1 MSTLLIIL
9 TVVFL
14 LSLAC
19 GAVMWL
25 FLRSRR
31 AAGPDH
37 PTVETVAEAPAFRW
51 RYIAL
56 PLVVL
61 ILTVAMVGYF
71 YRLLPPEVAYHFQ
84 SDGSPDQWLSRSTIV
99 LWALL
104 PQFFLTILAGA
115 ITWGLTKLGSVS
127 SDVAAIMA
135 KLGRLLLVM
144 GNMVAIPQVILLC
157 NAGYCQ
163 LQFLPGTHS
172 ASMGVRPDCDG
183 SWGYRPDGILL
194 PDRPADLGDS
204 PVALPR

>member
-14 LSLAC
+14 FSLAC

-31 AAGPDH
+31 AARPDH
-37 PTVETVAEAPAFRW
+37 PTMETAPEAPAFRW

-84 SDGSPDQWLSRSTIV
+84 SDGSPDQWLNRSTIV

-115 ITWGLTKLGSVS
+115 ITWGLSKLGSIS
-127 SDVAAIMA
+127 GDIAAVMA

-144 GNMVAIPQVILLC
+144 GNMVAIPQVILCFAMLDIFSY
-157 NAGYCQ
+157 NSYQ
-163 LQFLPGTHS
+163 VHILPLWVFALIVMAVGAIVLTVFFFQT
-172 ASMGVRPDCDG
+172 VRQA
-183 SWGYRPDGILL
+183 W
-194 PDRPADLGDS
+194 AT
-204 PVALPR
+204 PR

>member
-14 LSLAC
+14 FSLAC

-31 AAGPDH
+31 AAGPDQ
-37 PTVETVAEAPAFRW
+37 PTAETVAEAPAFRW

-84 SDGSPDQWLSRSTIV
+84 SDGSPDQWLNRSTIV

-144 GNMVAIPQVILLC
+144 GNMVAIPQVILCFAMLDIFSY
-157 NAGYCQ
+157 NSYQ
-163 LQFLPGTHS
+163 VHILPLWVFALIVMVVGAIVLTVFFFQT
-172 ASMGVRPDCDG
+172 VRQA
-183 SWGYRPDGILL
+183 W
-194 PDRPADLGDS
+194 AT
-204 PVALPR
+204 PR

>member
-14 LSLAC
+14 FSLAC

-31 AAGPDH
+31 VAGPDH
-37 PTVETVAEAPAFRW
+37 PTAETAPEAPAFRW

-61 ILTVAMVGYF
+61 ILTVAMVVYF

-144 GNMVAIPQVILLC
+144 GNMVAIPQVILCFAMLDIFSY
-157 NAGYCQ
+157 NSYQ
-163 LQFLPGTHS
+163 VHILPLWVFALIVMVVGAIVLTVFFFQT
-172 ASMGVRPDCDG
+172 VRQA
-183 SWGYRPDGILL
+183 W
-194 PDRPADLGDS
+194 AT
-204 PVALPR
+204 PR

>member
-14 LSLAC
+14 FSLAC

-37 PTVETVAEAPAFRW
+37 PTVETVVEAPAFRW

-144 GNMVAIPQVILLC
+144 GNMVAIPQIILCFAMLDIFSY
-157 NAGYCQ
+157 NSYQ
-163 LQFLPGTHS
+163 VHILPLWVFALIVMVVGAIVLTVFFFQT
-172 ASMGVRPDCDG
+172 VRQT
-183 SWGYRPDGILL
+183 W
-194 PDRPADLGDS
+194 AT
-204 PVALPR
+204 PR

>member
-14 LSLAC
+14 FSLAC

-144 GNMVAIPQVILLC
+144 GNMVAIPQIILCFAMLDIFSY
-157 NAGYCQ
+157 NSYQ
-163 LQFLPGTHS
+163 IHILPLWVFALIVMVVGAIVLTVFFFQT
-172 ASMGVRPDCDG
+172 VRQA
-183 SWGYRPDGILL
+183 W
-194 PDRPADLGDS
+194 AT
-204 PVALPR
+204 PR

>member
-14 LSLAC
+14 FSLAC

-84 SDGSPDQWLSRSTIV
+84 SDGSPDQWLNRSTIV

-144 GNMVAIPQVILLC
+144 GNMVAIPQVILCFAMLDIFSY
-157 NAGYCQ
+157 NSYQ
-163 LQFLPGTHS
+163 VHILPLWVFALIVMVVGAIVLTVFFFQT
-172 ASMGVRPDCDG
+172 VRQT
-183 SWGYRPDGILL
+183 W
-194 PDRPADLGDS
+194 AT
-204 PVALPR
+204 PR

>member
-14 LSLAC
+14 FSLAC

-31 AAGPDH
+31 AARPDH
-37 PTVETVAEAPAFRW
+37 PTAETVAEAPAFRW

-61 ILTVAMVGYF
+61 ILTVAMVVYF

-84 SDGSPDQWLSRSTIV
+84 SDGSPDQWLNRSTIV

-144 GNMVAIPQVILLC
+144 GNMVAIPQVILCFAMLDIFSY
-157 NAGYCQ
+157 NSYQ
-163 LQFLPGTHS
+163 VHILPLWVFALIVMVVGAIVLTVFFFQT
-172 ASMGVRPDCDG
+172 VRQA
-183 SWGYRPDGILL
+183 W
-194 PDRPADLGDS
+194 AT
-204 PVALPR
+204 PR

>member
-14 LSLAC
+14 FSLAC

-37 PTVETVAEAPAFRW
+37 PTAETAPEAPAFRW

-56 PLVVL
+56 PMVVL
-61 ILTVAMVGYF
+61 ILTVAMVVYF

-84 SDGSPDQWLSRSTIV
+84 SDGSPDQWLNRSTIV

-144 GNMVAIPQVILLC
+144 GNMVAIPQVILCFAMLDIFSY
-157 NAGYCQ
+157 NSYQ
-163 LQFLPGTHS
+163 VHILPLWVFALIVMAVGAIVLTVFFFQT
-172 ASMGVRPDCDG
+172 VRQA
-183 SWGYRPDGILL
+183 W
-194 PDRPADLGDS
+194 AT
-204 PVALPR
+204 PR

>member
-14 LSLAC
+14 FSLAC

-31 AAGPDH
+31 AAGPDP
-37 PTVETVAEAPAFRW
+37 PTAETAPEAPAFRW

-61 ILTVAMVGYF
+61 ILTVAMVVYF

-84 SDGSPDQWLSRSTIV
+84 SDGSPDQWLNRSTIV

-144 GNMVAIPQVILLC
+144 GNMVAIPQVILCFAMLDIFSY
-157 NAGYCQ
+157 NSYQ
-163 LQFLPGTHS
+163 VHILPLWVFALIVMAVGAIVLTVFFFQT
-172 ASMGVRPDCDG
+172 VRQA
-183 SWGYRPDGILL
+183 W
-194 PDRPADLGDS
+194 AT
-204 PVALPR
+204 PR

>member
-14 LSLAC
+14 FSLAC

-144 GNMVAIPQVILLC
+144 GNMVAIPQVILCFAMLDIFSY
-157 NAGYCQ
+157 NSYQ
-163 LQFLPGTHS
+163 VHILPLWVFALIVMVVGAIILTVFFFQT
-172 ASMGVRPDCDG
+172 VRQT
-183 SWGYRPDGILL
+183 W
-194 PDRPADLGDS
+194 AT
-204 PVALPR
+204 PR

>member
-14 LSLAC
+14 FSLAC

-144 GNMVAIPQVILLC
+144 GNMVAIPQIILCFAMLDIFSY
-157 NAGYCQ
+157 NSYQVHILPLWVFALIVMVAGAIVLTVFFFQ
-163 LQFLPGTHS
+163 T
-172 ASMGVRPDCDG
+172 VRQ
-183 SWGYRPDGILL
+183 SW
-194 PDRPADLGDS
+194 AT
-204 PVALPR
+204 PR

>member
-14 LSLAC
+14 FSLAC

-31 AAGPDH
+31 AARPDH
-37 PTVETVAEAPAFRW
+37 PTAETVAEAPAFRW

-84 SDGSPDQWLSRSTIV
+84 SDGSPDQWLNRSTIV

-144 GNMVAIPQVILLC
+144 GNMVAIPQVILCFAMLDIFSY
-157 NAGYCQ
+157 NSYQ
-163 LQFLPGTHS
+163 VHILPLWVFALIVMVVGAIVLTVFFFQT
-172 ASMGVRPDCDG
+172 VRQA
-183 SWGYRPDGILL
+183 W
-194 PDRPADLGDS
+194 AT
-204 PVALPR
+204 PR

>member
-14 LSLAC
+14 FSLAC

-144 GNMVAIPQVILLC
+144 GNMVAIPQVILCFAMLDIFSY
-157 NAGYCQ
+157 NSYQ
-163 LQFLPGTHS
+163 VHILPLWVFALIVMVVGAIVLTVFFFQT
-172 ASMGVRPDCDG
+172 VRQA
-183 SWGYRPDGILL
+183 W
-194 PDRPADLGDS
+194 AT
-204 PVALPR
+204 PR

>member
-14 LSLAC
+14 FSLAC

-144 GNMVAIPQVILLC
+144 GNMVAIPQIILCFAMLDIFSY
-157 NAGYCQ
+157 NSYQ
-163 LQFLPGTHS
+163 VHILPLWVFALIVMVVGAIVLTVFFFQT
-172 ASMGVRPDCDG
+172 VRQA
-183 SWGYRPDGILL
+183 W
-194 PDRPADLGDS
+194 AT
-204 PVALPR
+204 PR

>member
-14 LSLAC
+14 FSLAC

-31 AAGPDH
+31 AARPDQ
-37 PTVETVAEAPAFRW
+37 PTAKTAAEAPVFRW

-56 PLVVL
+56 PMVVL
-61 ILTVAMVGYF
+61 ILTAAMVGYF
-71 YRLLPPEVAYHFQ
+71 YRLLPPEVAYHFR
-84 SDGSPDQWLSRSTIV
+84 SDGSPDQWLNRSTIV

-115 ITWGLTKLGSVS
+115 VTWGLTTLS
-127 SDVAAIMA
+127 SLSIEVAAIIA

-144 GNMVAIPQVILLC
+144 GNMVVIPQVILCFAMLDIFSY
-157 NAGYCQ
+157 NSYQ
-163 LQFLPGTHS
+163 VHILPLW
-172 ASMGVRPDCDG
+172 VF
-183 SWGYRPDGILL
+183 
-194 PDRPADLGDS
+194 
-204 PVALPR
+204 ALIVMAVGAIVLTVFFFQTIRQTWVTPR